1 MTLGTDLAV
10 VPHLVAYDA
19 AAVDLVPKIRHLP
32 RRRIGEPAELTDLA
46 TISERENLAQAL
58 ILRLLTPRGSLA
70 ALGHAQYGS
79 RLHEV
84 IGQRKTDA
92 VRNLCRAYV
101 LEVVAQEPRVED
113 KAVELTFDPL
123 AETATS
129 FVFTVAVRPR
139 DGGEPVGVSL
149 EVSL

>member
-1 MTLGTDLAV
+1 MTFGIDLAV
-10 VPHLVAYDA
+10 VPHLIAHDA
-19 AAVDLVPKIRHLP
+19 AEIDLVPRVRDLP
-32 RRRIGEPAELTDLA
+32 RRRPSEPAQLVDLG
-46 TISERENLAQAL
+46 TINERENLAQAL

-79 RLHEV
+79 RLHEI
-84 IGQRKTDA
+84 IGLRKSEA
-92 VRNLCRAYV
+92 LRNRCRAYV

-113 KAVELTFDPL
+113 KAVELIFDSL

-129 FVFTVAVRPR
+129 FVFTVAVQPR